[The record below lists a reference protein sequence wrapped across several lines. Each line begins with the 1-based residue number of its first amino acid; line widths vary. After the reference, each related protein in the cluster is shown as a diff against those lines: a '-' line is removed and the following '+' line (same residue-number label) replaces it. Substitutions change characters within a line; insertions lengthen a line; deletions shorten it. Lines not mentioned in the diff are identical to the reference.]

1 MGIYKITYRKSIGKE
16 RAKRSEIVP
25 LRVEFPVYHTLKHL
39 LGLLQVIFSS
49 QVFVEQSSLSFLFL
63 LKYS

>member
-1 MGIYKITYRKSIGKE
+1 MEIYKITYRKSIGKE
-16 RAKRSEIVP
+16 RAKRSEIFP
-25 LRVEFPVYHTLKHL
+25 LRVAFPVYHTLKHL

-49 QVFVEQSSLSFLFL
+49 QVFIEQSSLSFLFL

>member
-25 LRVEFPVYHTLKHL
+25 LRVAFPVYHTLKHL

-49 QVFVEQSSLSFLFL
+49 QVFVEQSSLSFLLL